1 MHRLLYFH
9 RLAKRMNAF
18 INIYLILIFSL
29 FYVAVSISIFV
40 LISVADQGFVFIAK
54 SLFYPIFASCVMI
67 TWCFIGQK
75 LLNQVNNISLHL
87 INWLIWILQT
97 ESLGYSLYKCKWSD
111 APRQFRKILFM
122 FMIRCRRNVEIDAKP
137 FYDVNISTFTD
148 VRSVKSD
155 KWASE

>member
-1 MHRLLYFH
+1 
-9 RLAKRMNAF
+9 MNAF

-87 INWLIWILQT
+87 IN
-97 ESLGYSLYKCKWSD
+97 
-111 APRQFRKILFM
+111 
-122 FMIRCRRNVEIDAKP
+122 
-137 FYDVNISTFTD
+137 
-148 VRSVKSD
+148 
-155 KWASE
+155 